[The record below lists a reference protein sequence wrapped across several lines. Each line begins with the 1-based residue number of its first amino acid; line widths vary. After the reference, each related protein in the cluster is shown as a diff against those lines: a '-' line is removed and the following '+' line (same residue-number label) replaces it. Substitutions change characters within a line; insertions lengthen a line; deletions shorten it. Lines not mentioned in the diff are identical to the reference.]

1 MPVLFKPRKD
11 EDVYVVWSSLLGS
24 EPLSA
29 SLSAAQVVDEI
40 ERGVSV
46 LTDSVS
52 EVRSMLEC
60 ADAYGC
66 GEVEVEQ
73 WDKAQ
78 VVYNESGE
86 TFIIDHCELGV
97 FADRYFE
104 DEDVD
109 ASDLLAGKD
118 ADIFRE

>member
-11 EDVYVVWSSLLGS
+11 EDVYVVWSSLLSS
-24 EPLSA
+24 EPLSP
-29 SLSAAQVVDEI
+29 SLSAAQVVDEV

-46 LTDSVS
+46 LTGSVS

-60 ADAYGC
+60 ADVYGC

-73 WDKAQ
+73 WGKAQ

-109 ASDLLAGKD
+109 ASDLLAGED
-118 ADIFRE
+118 VDIFRE